1 MKKTFK
7 LAAIAFS
14 AFVLSSCG
22 SGSKSDA
29 LLFGEIPGIMA
40 ELQSEVQKIKEN
52 PDIFKNEEEFKKA
65 DKKLKELN
73 EQAEKDLTAA
83 MKEIAGKEFE
93 VTCDAPLKVNKP
105 LSLSPDGFFSK
116 SGLEPKFKVE
126 GEVVAETDAPAAFPQ
141 SMVDYYVRMP
151 QTAPI
156 EQTVELVGLDAEG
169 NELYSFNVGSF
180 SPVVEGDKVIVK
192 GGQVMKND
200 GFHLGKK
207 EAEKYLKATSL
218 KLRFQA
224 TK

>member
-65 DKKLKELN
+65 DEKLKELN

-151 QTAPI
+151 QTAPSNRLWNSSDWTPRAMNSI
-156 EQTVELVGLDAEG
+156 RSTWGLSHQWWRETKSSSRA
-169 NELYSFNVGSF
+169 
-180 SPVVEGDKVIVK
+180 DK
-192 GGQVMKND
+192 
-200 GFHLGKK
+200 
-207 EAEKYLKATSL
+207 S
-218 KLRFQA
+218 
-224 TK
+224 